1 LGFGFPALIVVSPTK
16 AMFGTMKGSFNIEGV
31 KEYLRMAG
39 GGQVRNLEALPK
51 AGMTFKK
58 ADKWDGKDAP
68 VIEEE
73 SYDFDDEL

>member
-16 AMFGTMKGSFNIEGV
+16 AMVGTMKGSFNAEGV
-31 KEYLRMAG
+31 TDYLRMAG

-51 AGMTFKK
+51 AGLNFKK

-73 SYDFDDEL
+73 NYDFDDEL